1 MSEVLKEYYEAFE
14 RLKANKPI
22 RVPKGTKI
30 TKDAISL
37 EAGRKKGTIKKS
49 RKVFRGIIEDIENI
63 SEKKKEPIQIQKQQA
78 DLYKSKYEKYK
89 SLYEDALNREL
100 MYIERI
106 NELEKKLPQSKAVNN
121 FL

>member
-1 MSEVLKEYYEAFE
+1 MSEALKEYYEALE

-22 RVPKGTKI
+22 TVPKGTKI
-30 TKDAISL
+30 TKDAVSL

-49 RKVFRGIIEDIENI
+49 RTVFRKLIEDIENI
-63 SEKKKEPIQIQKQQA
+63 SEKKKEPIQMHKQQA
-78 DLYKSKYEKYK
+78 DLYKSKYEEYK

-106 NELEKKLPQSKAVNN
+106 NELEKRLPQSKAVNN
-121 FL
+121 F